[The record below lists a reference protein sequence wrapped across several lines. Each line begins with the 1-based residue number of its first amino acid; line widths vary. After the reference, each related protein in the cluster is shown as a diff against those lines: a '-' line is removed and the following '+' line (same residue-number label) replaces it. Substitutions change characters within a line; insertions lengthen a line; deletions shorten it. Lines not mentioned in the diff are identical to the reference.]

1 MLVHNRYQQ
10 PGGEDV
16 VFRQERELLE
26 RAGHSVVTYH
36 RSNWELDDSYIGIKQ
51 LALAGRTIW
60 SHDTRAEFSEILRTA
75 KPELIHIH
83 NTFVVISPSIY
94 AACQDAGIPVVQTL
108 HNYRLF
114 CPAATFFR
122 NGKVCEECV
131 EHTLWRSVQHAC
143 YRDSRSATAAV
154 ALMLEVHRRRKTW
167 TRDVNCYIA
176 LTEFARQKCV
186 QGGLPPEK
194 ICVKPNF
201 AYPDPGLHKCEGEY
215 VMFAGRLAP
224 KERIEILLKAWSL
237 LKNRIPLVIIGDG
250 APRKELEAEAARRGL
265 TGITFRGF
273 LTHDETLE
281 AMKRARMLVF
291 SSSWYETFPLTIA
304 EAFACG
310 IPVVCSRIGAMQ
322 EMVED
327 NRTGLNFI
335 SGNAEDLAAK
345 VDWAWNNKEQ
355 VRAMGHEARREY
367 ESKYTAEKNYLIL
380 MDIYRRAIGK
390 TA

>member
-143 YRDSRSATAAV
+143 YRDSRSAF
-154 ALMLEVHRRRKTW
+154 K
-167 TRDVNCYIA
+167 D
-176 LTEFARQKCV
+176 
-186 QGGLPPEK
+186 G
-194 ICVKPNF
+194 
-201 AYPDPGLHKCEGEY
+201 D
-215 VMFAGRLAP
+215 
-224 KERIEILLKAWSL
+224 LL
-237 LKNRIPLVIIGDG
+237 
-250 APRKELEAEAARRGL
+250 
-265 TGITFRGF
+265 
-273 LTHDETLE
+273 
-281 AMKRARMLVF
+281 RA
-291 SSSWYETFPLTIA
+291 
-304 EAFACG
+304 
-310 IPVVCSRIGAMQ
+310 
-322 EMVED
+322 
-327 NRTGLNFI
+327 N
-335 SGNAEDLAAK
+335 
-345 VDWAWNNKEQ
+345 
-355 VRAMGHEARREY
+355 RRERGMAVGSSNLPQVDDLNPDG
-367 ESKYTAEKNYLIL
+367 ENPCLRFPE
-380 MDIYRRAIGK
+380 AITPGDF
-390 TA
+390 AAISRSLFE